1 MNFNFNKSN
10 KSTIDLNKILE
21 EVGGIETSI
30 GKNVSRKIDE
40 IEAEELKRS
49 FIKRSFILNNKEN
62 NTEKKEKLED
72 LEDNEFK
79 KIKDSVF
86 IDYNKNIEDKI
97 NEISLRYKI
106 IIKKSDFDCFFDDNF
121 FLNIKNINLGLKV
134 DKINLSHVLLRKILI
149 ENKKI
154 HGLDFTKNPF
164 KNISYLNNIIFEV
177 LLKNDSIKKI
187 KLDLTDATDKDIDD
201 LIAIYQK
208 TGFNGFLIQIDSDN
222 VKNIKKIKNEIT
234 PNVLIVK
241 NPKKE
246 KISEI
251 QSSLKQIIEK
261 KKIEAEKL
269 NDYEKINSNFSAFEF
284 SLFLFKQRL
293 KNLPKEKAEDYK
305 KYLKDVF
312 KLPKKD
318 RREFY
323 INEIRLAF
331 NGIVVHKKI
340 DLDAKGILFLSKIAG
355 LNFSDFNYEKY
366 NLKGEDL
373 TENGSIKYE
382 NNSVNYINN
391 DGTINK
397 DILFNLPKTLV
408 SDLSQTDGLNV
419 FKTKGQRFD
428 SDYFM
433 STLDHHGENSKKGN
447 SSAIQMFQLL
457 LRLGLIKDVEKIK
470 KSNQEEYL
478 KISKEEKQNFY
489 FLKEIVNFIN
499 REDDKCYN
507 FNKYDKNIKITEKM
521 FLNSYKTIYGYSKFI
536 NPNNLEKIYNCKT
549 LKEKYFKNNPLLPLE
564 FIELTD
570 DELKEIGILSKK
582 NIVKNIVNK
591 LKLDF
596 HKYNNKENVKES
608 KYGKI
613 FIQRDFKFISNPTD
627 IILCNNFA
635 GFIEYSNEGK
645 NFFISLFGDNYP
657 EFSDELNK
665 KLENN
670 GVKRIRGMLIKIDKE
685 KTINEELFD
694 EILNELEINK
704 KQENSKNI
712 EEFENNLNN
721 KDKTKEV
728 KENNVLKKIDI
739 PYLDNSIGQVDFL
752 NDQESLE
759 QYSKD
764 CINEISK
771 YSFNNVNGFK
781 NFFNRLENISGDI
794 SIFRENIQ
802 TFMLLSSSELFQP
815 VKFLNLD
822 NKDFYFSSLLREN
835 GKNDKILCFVDDGK
849 NIYSRLFSVSETWK
863 NKFRSYFFLNS
874 GFYGNEFLKNTNND
888 IFLEKDNITS
898 IAKIN
903 PKIQDT
909 IKEII
914 EKDKKI
920 IKINEEL
927 GDVIANGFSLID
939 ANKQNPYSFY
949 SYTAPKEIK
958 VEKIDGLNF
967 FDGHKILSDSLKRI
981 DNIGIINYIQEL
993 KKNIFNILK
1002 LNEIKIP
1009 SELVP
1014 NFKNN
1019 FLKRDVLDNIYY
1031 GKVVLETYSCSLKN
1045 RPVEIDFITNN
1056 DENVWVDEIRYVD
1069 SNITTYSTNKDVIQA
1084 DILTNFPVTNKK
1096 DNLILNLLAYIN
1108 SKLKKIHLMSCNEL
1122 VTNFEFKEEIKP
1134 EKFSKKYFKKHFESI
1149 NNEFKELL
1157 LNVLKDIKYNSDNDY
1172 IDMVK
1177 FFGDLEIIK
1186 KYKETDNYKKNI
1198 EFLSEEKKYQN
1209 NYLQFNN
1216 LDSLLEKHSLS
1227 TEK

>member
-1 MNFNFNKSN
+1 M
-10 KSTIDLNKILE
+10 
-21 EVGGIETSI
+21 
-30 GKNVSRKIDE
+30 
-40 IEAEELKRS
+40 
-49 FIKRSFILNNKEN
+49 
-62 NTEKKEKLED
+62 
-72 LEDNEFK
+72 
-79 KIKDSVF
+79 
-86 IDYNKNIEDKI
+86 
-97 NEISLRYKI
+97 
-106 IIKKSDFDCFFDDNF
+106 
-121 FLNIKNINLGLKV
+121 KV

-269 NDYEKINSNFSAFEF
+269 NDYEKINSNFSA
-284 SLFLFKQRL
+284 FLFKQRL

-499 REDDKCYN
+499 REDNKYYN
-507 FNKYDKNIKITEKM
+507 FNEYDKNIKITEKM

-596 HKYNNKENVKES
+596 YKYNNKENVKES

-613 FIQRDFKFISNPTD
+613 FIQRDFKFISDPTD

-645 NFFISLFGDNYP
+645 IFFISLFGDNYP

-712 EEFENNLNN
+712 
-721 KDKTKEV
+721 
-728 KENNVLKKIDI
+728 LK
-739 PYLDNSIGQVDFL
+739 V
-752 NDQESLE
+752 
-759 QYSKD
+759 
-764 CINEISK
+764 
-771 YSFNNVNGFK
+771 
-781 NFFNRLENISGDI
+781 
-794 SIFRENIQ
+794 
-802 TFMLLSSSELFQP
+802 
-815 VKFLNLD
+815 
-822 NKDFYFSSLLREN
+822 
-835 GKNDKILCFVDDGK
+835 
-849 NIYSRLFSVSETWK
+849 
-863 NKFRSYFFLNS
+863 
-874 GFYGNEFLKNTNND
+874 
-888 IFLEKDNITS
+888 
-898 IAKIN
+898 
-903 PKIQDT
+903 
-909 IKEII
+909 
-914 EKDKKI
+914 
-920 IKINEEL
+920 
-927 GDVIANGFSLID
+927 
-939 ANKQNPYSFY
+939 
-949 SYTAPKEIK
+949 
-958 VEKIDGLNF
+958 
-967 FDGHKILSDSLKRI
+967 
-981 DNIGIINYIQEL
+981 
-993 KKNIFNILK
+993 
-1002 LNEIKIP
+1002 
-1009 SELVP
+1009 
-1014 NFKNN
+1014 
-1019 FLKRDVLDNIYY
+1019 
-1031 GKVVLETYSCSLKN
+1031 
-1045 RPVEIDFITNN
+1045 
-1056 DENVWVDEIRYVD
+1056 
-1069 SNITTYSTNKDVIQA
+1069 
-1084 DILTNFPVTNKK
+1084 
-1096 DNLILNLLAYIN
+1096 
-1108 SKLKKIHLMSCNEL
+1108 
-1122 VTNFEFKEEIKP
+1122 
-1134 EKFSKKYFKKHFESI
+1134 
-1149 NNEFKELL
+1149 
-1157 LNVLKDIKYNSDNDY
+1157 
-1172 IDMVK
+1172 
-1177 FFGDLEIIK
+1177 
-1186 KYKETDNYKKNI
+1186 
-1198 EFLSEEKKYQN
+1198 
-1209 NYLQFNN
+1209 
-1216 LDSLLEKHSLS
+1216 
-1227 TEK
+1227 